1 MTIFTHVRK
10 EDALKLLKKGFIQDK
25 PKTAYE
31 ELRLNKEDITLIL
44 YTSGKLLV
52 QGPPEAVDK
61 ITKQLQKIGIGFKM
75 KEQLFRQESGWII
88 GSDESLKGDTFGGIV
103 VAAVKADNT
112 IREKLQELGVAD
124 SKTLH
129 DKEILPMAEKIK
141 HIAGCEIRSILPEEY
156 NAFKG
161 NVTEILNWLH
171 RECAKDLETG
181 KHVVDKYPGCAVGD
195 IQEEKAE
202 SKYIEVAAA
211 SVLARAAALQQLD
224 YVSMMAGFEV
234 PKGSTHVKEALMK
247 LKEQKL
253 DFRKFVKV
261 DFRNVRE
268 FLGKNSGH
276 AENNIF
282 EHVKEFLG

>member
-10 EDALKLLKKGFIQDK
+10 EEALKLLKKGFIQDK

-31 ELRLNKEDITLIL
+31 ELRLHKEDITLIL

-52 QGPPEAVDK
+52 QGPLEAVDK

-75 KEQLFRQESGWII
+75 KEQQFRQETGWII

-124 SKTLH
+124 SKTLE

-156 NAFKG
+156 NGYNAHQG
-161 NVTEILNWLH
+161 NVTSLLNKLH
-171 RECAKDLETG
+171 TECAKDLGAG
-181 KHVVDKYPGCAVGD
+181 KHIVDKYPGCAAGD

-202 SKYIEVAAA
+202 SKYVEVAAA

-224 YVSMMAGFEV
+224 YVSVMAGFPV
-234 PKGSTHVKEALMK
+234 PKGSTHVKEALME
-247 LKEQKL
+247 LKERKL

-261 DFRNVRE
+261 DFRNV
-268 FLGKNSGH
+268 
-276 AENNIF
+276 
-282 EHVKEFLG
+282 KEFLR